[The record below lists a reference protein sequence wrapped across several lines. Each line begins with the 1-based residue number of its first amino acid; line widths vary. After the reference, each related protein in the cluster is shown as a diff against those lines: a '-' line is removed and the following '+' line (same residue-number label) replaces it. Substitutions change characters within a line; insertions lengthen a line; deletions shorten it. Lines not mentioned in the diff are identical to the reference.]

1 MEYFT
6 QGSRR
11 EQVHSAID
19 ATASEEVTRIWPT
32 EENQS
37 SAVQGESAAAV
48 VWHDTTAA
56 WDDKRE
62 WGKISTVR
70 LLHS

>member
-6 QGSRR
+6 QGSRW
-11 EQVHSAID
+11 EQVHLKID

-37 SAVQGESAAAV
+37 SALEGESAAAV
-48 VWHDTTAA
+48 VWRDTTSG

>member
-11 EQVHSAID
+11 EQVHLKID

-37 SAVQGESAAAV
+37 SAPEGKSTAAV
-48 VWHDTTAA
+48 VWHDATSA
-56 WDDKRE
+56 WDNKR
-62 WGKISTVR
+62 GRGRISTVR
-70 LLHS
+70 LLHH

>member
-11 EQVHSAID
+11 EPVHPKID
-19 ATASEEVTRIWPT
+19 ATASQEVTRIWPT

-37 SAVQGESAAAV
+37 SALEGESAAAV
-48 VWHDTTAA
+48 VWHDATSTP
-56 WDDKRE
+56 DDKRG

-70 LLHS
+70 LLHP